1 MQSYKRENHISA
13 ATDEVFA
20 RDLSEGEVN
29 KAILLSCGS
38 VAQLKHPKKYW
49 PKVQLNSTKN
59 IQENALTLV
68 TLGPSKSL
76 Q

>member
-1 MQSYKRENHISA
+1 
-13 ATDEVFA
+13 
-20 RDLSEGEVN
+20 LSEGEVN

-59 IQENALTLV
+59 IQENDLTLV